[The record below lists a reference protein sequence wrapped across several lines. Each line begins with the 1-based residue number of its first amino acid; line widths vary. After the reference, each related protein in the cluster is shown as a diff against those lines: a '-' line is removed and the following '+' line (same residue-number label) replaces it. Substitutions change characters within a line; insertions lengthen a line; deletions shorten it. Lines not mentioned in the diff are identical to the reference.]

1 MTPSPFGTFPALALP
16 LLMSHAGV
24 GSEAI
29 AMRNEI
35 SRISQKQSEL
45 GSRQFSTI
53 QNSDPYDYVSPRLV
67 PQRIIRLKILR
78 GPRIQPK
85 PYEFEGEE

>member
-29 AMRNEI
+29 AMTDQINKI
-35 SRISQKQSEL
+35 WHHQSEL
-45 GSRQFSTI
+45 GSRKFSTI
-53 QNSDPYDYVSPRLV
+53 QNSDPYDYLSPRLA
-67 PQRIIRLKILR
+67 PQRIIRLKITR

-85 PYEFEGEE
+85 PYELEGEE